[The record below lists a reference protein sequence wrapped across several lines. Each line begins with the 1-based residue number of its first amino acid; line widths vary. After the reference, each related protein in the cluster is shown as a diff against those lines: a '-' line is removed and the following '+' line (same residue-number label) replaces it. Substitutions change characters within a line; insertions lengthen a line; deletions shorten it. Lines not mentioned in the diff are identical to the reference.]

1 MNRSDCLPEY
11 FAVKIPDGYYIY
23 QNTVF
28 QSSKTHNMPTSVLWP
43 IVNATIGA
51 LTNYI
56 NVATKKMTLTRKWN
70 SDQYYP
76 CAWTHDGCEID
87 MTKSNGSKLLI
98 PVITIVNCPYD
109 VLPYNNKVYIP
120 SKVTPGVYMRVG
132 IDTPARF
139 FDVDPVDTVPGLNL
153 VKKPAPVA
161 PVVESKIPVHV
172 KQILIADAVRNK
184 ADCSISCDPITLTNA
199 AVTSCGHVFV
209 STEIKKWLSMES
221 SKSLCPCCKQ
231 ACSV

>member
-1 MNRSDCLPEY
+1 MSSC
-11 FAVKIPDGYYIY
+11 VKK
-23 QNTVF
+23 
-28 QSSKTHNMPTSVLWP
+28 S
-43 IVNATIGA
+43 
-51 LTNYI
+51 
-56 NVATKKMTLTRKWN
+56 TLTRRWN
-70 SDQYYP
+70 SDEYYP
-76 CAWTHDGCEID
+76 CSWSHDGAEID
-87 MTKSNGSKLLI
+87 MTKAVGSKLII
-98 PVITIVNCPYD
+98 PVITIHSTHD
-109 VLPYNNKVYIP
+109 ILPYNNKVYIP
-120 SKVTPGVYMRVG
+120 THDVPGVKARLG

-161 PVVESKIPVHV
+161 QVVESKIPVHV

-184 ADCSISCDPITLTNA
+184 ADCSISCDQITLTNA

-221 SKSLCPCCKQ
+221 SKGACPFCKQ